1 MTHAAAIA
9 FYTIFSLPGLLIA
22 IVAVAG
28 FFVGQEAVRGELAA
42 EMDSWVGT
50 SAAITVQN
58 ILKNIQ
64 LTQSTWLGTIIGA
77 FALLFSA
84 TTVFISLQKSLNDI
98 WEVKAKPKRMF
109 VKHAIN
115 RIISLGMVISIG
127 FIFMIS
133 LLSDILVNAFMD
145 KLEAKLGSSSALLL
159 SSISFVISFLIIF
172 IVIGL
177 VLKCYPM

>member
-1 MTHAAAIA
+1 
-9 FYTIFSLPGLLIA
+9 
-22 IVAVAG
+22 
-28 FFVGQEAVRGELAA
+28 
-42 EMDSWVGT
+42 
-50 SAAITVQN
+50 
-58 ILKNIQ
+58 
-64 LTQSTWLGTIIGA
+64 
-77 FALLFSA
+77 
-84 TTVFISLQKSLNDI
+84 
-98 WEVKAKPKRMF
+98 MF

-177 VLKCYPM
+177 VFKMLPDVKLK